1 MIYISPNSDK
11 IISARKYHVE
21 ELKRLLSKRIKNKRL
36 SLHDSQYE
44 FLDQHILTE
53 IEKILGG
60 LPHELIELLNGFE
73 LNNHQKHAI
82 KRLFD
87 YSKWF
92 CRKDNNRYNAYD
104 LASKIDI
111 NTCVYCNRNYT
122 STVAGIT
129 RPQFD
134 HYFSQVKFPLF
145 ALSFY
150 NLIPS
155 CSVCNSDI
163 KGRKELFLDE
173 HLHPYIDDSIKDFR
187 FSYYYNSKSK
197 DDLSINIVQHSN
209 NVKAEK
215 TFEFFKIKQVY
226 NAHTDEL
233 RDLIKMRETF
243 SDKYLEILSS
253 KIFESGETSQSELYQ
268 LAFGNYFDD
277 DKISMRPFSKFK
289 KDILTEL
296 GIIT

>member
-1 MIYISPNSDK
+1 MIYINPNSDK

-21 ELKRLLSKRIKNKRL
+21 ELIKLLTNRAGRLRINANQIK
-36 SLHDSQYE
+36 
-44 FLDQHILTE
+44 FLKENILVR
-53 IEKILGG
+53 IEEILGAN
-60 LPHELIELLNGFE
+60 PNELMLLQGEFQLDAPQRQAVE
-73 LNNHQKHAI
+73 
-82 KRLFD
+82 RLFN
-87 YSKWF
+87 YSDWF
-92 CRKDNNRYNAYD
+92 CEKKDNRYNAYD
-104 LASKIDI
+104 LANKLDI

-134 HYFSQVKFPLF
+134 HYFSKERFPLL

-155 CSVCNSDI
+155 CSICNSTI
-163 KGRKELFLDE
+163 KGKKELFLDQ
-173 HLHPYIDDSIKDFR
+173 HLHPYLDNSIKDFR

-209 NVKAEK
+209 NIKAEN
-215 TFEFFKIKQVY
+215 TFDFFKIKEVY

-233 RDLIKMRETF
+233 RDLIKIREAF

-253 KIFESGETSQSELYQ
+253 KVFRNGEISKSELYQ
-268 LAFGNYFDD
+268 LAFGAYFDD
-277 DKISMRPFSKFK
+277 NKVSMRPFSKFK

-296 GIIT
+296 GIIK